1 VEHQWSES
9 AAKTLVDL
17 KLSDGPRTV
26 TWFNHHT
33 LQVTMDAGTPLS
45 DFDYIGLDGSY
56 LRLLVAP
63 DMSRTSADLL
73 LPALI
78 DKMGPG
84 CRIGL
89 IGSSKEQLVAA
100 RGVIE
105 KWPTHPEVVLTIDGY
120 SDLADEASVIR
131 RVGEAGPN
139 VLILGLGAPL
149 QDEWAL
155 RLKASCHEV
164 SLILTCGGWI
174 DQITQPTY
182 YPTFAYKFRINWL
195 IRVARE
201 PRRLWRRYT
210 VDVVRAVRARKQ
222 LRSALMGDGASGLEA
237 MESASRRHVN

>member
-1 VEHQWSES
+1 MEHQWSES
-9 AAKTLVDL
+9 AAKTLVGL
-17 KLSDGPRTV
+17 ELSDSPRTV

-45 DFDYIGLDGSY
+45 DFDFIGLDGSY

-63 DMSRTSADLL
+63 NMSRTSADLL
-73 LPALI
+73 LPTLI

-89 IGSSKEQLVAA
+89 IGSSKDQLAA
-100 RGVIE
+100 AQGVIE
-105 KWPTHPEVVLTIDGY
+105 KWPTRPEIVLTIDGY
-120 SDLADEASVIR
+120 SDLAEESSVVKRVEEAQ
-131 RVGEAGPN
+131 PN

-155 RLKASCHEV
+155 RLKDRCRKV

-195 IRVARE
+195 IRVVRE

-210 VDVVRAVRARKQ
+210 VDVLRAVRLRKQ
-222 LRSALMGDGASGLEA
+222 LRRALMGEGAPGLIA
-237 MESASRRHVN
+237 MEAASKRHMG